1 VTLQRIVKSRCMKS
15 KAKINAAEVA
25 PEIDWTPMGLFQD
38 EKDFMKNYLKEKYN
52 KSIKVGIKYNCV

>member
-1 VTLQRIVKSRCMKS
+1 MKS

-38 EKDFMKNYLKEKYN
+38 EKDFMKNYLKEK
-52 KSIKVGIKYNCV
+52 IQ